1 MLPLL
6 VGMLISASE
15 IPSPLAL
22 EFSPDGRQLAV
33 GDGANDCVAFI
44 HPGIHEVT
52 GRIALQGTPKGMA
65 WDPKSGR
72 LMVSEFGAGEVAEI
86 DPQKAQ
92 VIRRFTVG
100 RYPHGLA
107 VAEERRLLLVGDW
120 GLGELRIIDLAK
132 GEQTARIPVDRQPT
146 GVAVSAGESFAVV
159 SHLVPNTA
167 ATVPDHAAAVAIID
181 LEAMKKTATV
191 RLPTGSTNVQ
201 DVCTSADGSTAY
213 VVHTIGR
220 FHLPTTQ
227 LDRGWVNT
235 NALSIIDLAEGR
247 RRATVLLDQVM
258 DGAADPWGVTAGPA
272 GKRLYVTLAGVHQLA
287 VIDLERLSKLIASG
301 PASLAEDLSALHRD
315 GVMRRIDLPAKGPR
329 GISASA
335 DGGRVAMAGYFTGN
349 VILTDAEG
357 AEVSAIPLAPLQE
370 PDAARR
376 GELAY
381 HDANRCFQRW
391 LSCASCHPDAR
402 SDGLNWDLLND
413 GIGNPKNARS
423 MVFSHLTPPVM
434 SLGVR
439 DKMETAVHAGFVH
452 IQFTEPES
460 GDVESVISY
469 LESLEPLP
477 SPHLKPDGSLS
488 DAAARG
494 KRIFNRRS
502 VGCASCHPEPL
513 FTALQLKDVGTTGS
527 LDQGAARFDTPS
539 LRELW
544 RTQPYLHDGRAA
556 TVREVLTDQ
565 NPDDLHGTTSSLSP
579 REIDD
584 LVAYLL
590 SI

>member
-1 MLPLL
+1 M
-6 VGMLISASE
+6 
-15 IPSPLAL
+15 AL
-22 EFSPDGRQLAV
+22 
-33 GDGANDCVAFI
+33 I

-52 GRIALQGTPKGMA
+52 QRIALQGTPKGLA
-65 WDPKSGR
+65 WDPRSGR
-72 LMVSEFGAGEVAEI
+72 LMVAEFGAGQVAEI
-86 DPQKAQ
+86 DPESAE
-92 VIRRFTVG
+92 VVRRLPVG

-107 VAEERRLLLVGDW
+107 VAPERRLLLVGDW
-120 GLGELRIIDLAK
+120 GLGELRIIDL
-132 GEQTARIPVDRQPT
+132 GEDGKTTRIPVDRQPT
-146 GVAVSAGESFAVV
+146 GVAVSADESFAVV

-181 LEAMKKTATV
+181 LESMEKTATV

-201 DVCTSADGSTAY
+201 DACIGADGATAY

-235 NALSIIDLAEGR
+235 NALSVIDLAKGS

-287 VIDLERLSKLIASG
+287 VIDLDRLSKLIASS
-301 PASLAEDLSALHRD
+301 PASLSEDLSALHREN
-315 GVMRRIDLPAKGPR
+315 VMRRIDLPAKGPR
-329 GISASA
+329 GISVSA
-335 DGGRVAMAGYFTGN
+335 AGDRLAMAGYFTGN
-349 VILTDAEG
+349 VILTDPDGDG
-357 AEVSAIPLAPLQE
+357 ATSIPLAPPQE

-376 GELAY
+376 GEIAF

-439 DKMETAVHAGFVH
+439 DQTATAVRAGFVH
-452 IQFTEPES
+452 IQFTEPEP
-460 GDVESVISY
+460 GEVESVMAY
-469 LESLEPLP
+469 LQSIEPLP
-477 SPHLKPDGSLS
+477 SPYREPDGSLS
-488 DAAARG
+488 EAATRG
-494 KRIFNRRS
+494 KKIFNRRS

-513 FTALQLKDVGTTGS
+513 FTKLEMEDVGTTGS
-527 LDQGAARFDTPS
+527 LDQGAALFDTPS

-544 RTQPYLHDGRAA
+544 RTPPYLHDGRAA
-556 TVREVLTDQ
+556 TVREVLTDH
-565 NPDDLHGTTSSLSP
+565 NLDDLHGTTSALTE